1 MSMRLLSPKKSINK
15 TDVKRANFRPFSSI
29 EPRTTKHKKSI
40 INMKNFKGNER
51 DMVKYIVEN
60 NLYENQSEKYHK
72 ISATK
77 NHYNKLNI
85 HHLKGKEK
93 YSNFSIFAKRELD
106 FKDINFPINQKYK
119 KLTRQQSAIQLNS
132 HRAYKDNPLYL
143 TETIIKKNNR
153 KANKYIF
160 NNNNNFKNELYIPY
174 IDLEDR
180 NENIIINNHKYK
192 NISLLREIEQNKS
205 LNKTSYGTNWDKH
218 NYLFNKKM
226 EYITLYK
233 KKGNS
238 LYKYMENIDDF
249 IKKKYNN
256 LLKEERAK
264 IIAEEFKNEHEF
276 IDNKINSLNK
286 ANNLYNETLVYKYG
300 DYIKFLGKQI
310 DNNNKKNYY
319 LLNEVF
325 ILQKDVHKLRV
336 KINKL
341 LEEKKYYNKFIFLQ
355 ICVQEKKIRL
365 PDYYEYIFNHTVEES
380 INYYKDV
387 LKENEIKQI
396 LDYKKNIIYKDLENF
411 IEQIKIY
418 ESENRELYNNLEII
432 KKELYKLNLEKNELF
447 DEDEKL
453 NKYLENKLAQKEKE
467 KKIIIKKYN
476 SLCGQKNSLLS
487 QMKFNYLSEYIIN
500 TKKNHNKKKNL
511 HHNNSYN
518 LNKIKNHPITK
529 NVASSK
535 NNNSF
540 LVNYNNN
547 IRAKIRHASAKTKP
561 KPKSYITDEQLF
573 QSYNINYDKS
583 ESKNHSKLYYKIKK
597 FFILLKN
604 YIKTEENSK
613 KKDMITN
620 ENDLIL
626 TMLKKIEDGM
636 NEFIKN
642 ETNFGKKNLE
652 EINKLKLILEKQ
664 RKIMKGQKQ
673 MALIKTKYENM
684 KKKIEEKNNKIYFVP
699 KSRKRAVSAS
709 LNKKIRE
716 KREEEELN
724 KEKKFEDFI
733 EDLYED

>member
-1 MSMRLLSPKKSINK
+1 MRLLSPRKSINK
-15 TDVKRANFRPFSSI
+15 ADFKKGHLRPFSSI
-29 EPRTTKHKKSI
+29 EPRTTKHQKSI
-40 INMKNFKGNER
+40 KNMKNFKGNER
-51 DMVKYIVEN
+51 NMVKYIVEN

-72 ISATK
+72 ISETK

-93 YSNFSIFAKRELD
+93 YSNFSIFSKRELD
-106 FKDINFPINQKYK
+106 FKDLNIPINQKYK

-143 TETIIKKNNR
+143 TETIIKKNHR
-153 KANKYIF
+153 KVSNYIF
-160 NNNNNFKNELYIPY
+160 NNNYNYINDLYIPY
-174 IDLEDR
+174 IDLEDK

-205 LNKTSYGTNWDKH
+205 LNKTSYGTNWDKKK
-218 NYLFNKKM
+218 YLFNKKM

-238 LYKYMENIDDF
+238 LYKYMENLDDY

-310 DNNNKKNYY
+310 DLNNKENYY

-325 ILQKDVHKLRV
+325 ILQKDVHKLRA

-341 LEEKKYYNKFIFLQ
+341 LEQKKYYNKFIFLQ
-355 ICVQEKKIRL
+355 ICVQEKKIKL
-365 PDYYEYIFNHTVEES
+365 PDYYEYIFNHTLEES
-380 INYYKDV
+380 INYCKDI

-396 LDYKKNIIYKDLENF
+396 LDYKKNIIYKNF
-411 IEQIKIY
+411 DIFNEQIKMY

-432 KKELYKLNLEKNELF
+432 KKELFRLNLEKNELF
-447 DEDEKL
+447 EEDEKL

-467 KKIIIKKYN
+467 KKIIINRYN
-476 SLCGQKNSLLS
+476 NLLGQKNSLMI

-500 TKKNHNKKKNL
+500 TKKFHNKKKDL

-518 LNKIKNHPITK
+518 LNKVKSHPIARNPTS
-529 NVASSK
+529 NK
-535 NNNSF
+535 NNKSF
-540 LVNYNNN
+540 LVNFNNN
-547 IRAKIRHASAKTKP
+547 IRAKIRHASAKSKP
-561 KPKSYITDEQLF
+561 KPKSFITDEQLF
-573 QSYNINYDKS
+573 QSYNINYDNS

-597 FFILLKN
+597 LFILLKN
-604 YIKTEENSK
+604 YIKTEENMK
-613 KKDMITN
+613 KGDIITT

-626 TMLKKIEDGM
+626 TMLKKIEDGL

-642 ETNFGKKNLE
+642 EANFGKKNLE
-652 EINKLKLILEKQ
+652 EIKKLKLIIEKQ
-664 RKIMKGQKQ
+664 KKIMKGQKK
-673 MALIKTKYENM
+673 MALIKAKYENM
-684 KKKIEEKNNKIYFVP
+684 KKKIEEKNNKIYFIP
-699 KSRKRAVSAS
+699 KSRKRSVSAS
-709 LNKKIRE
+709 LNKRIRE
-716 KREEEELN
+716 KRKVEELN

>member
-1 MSMRLLSPKKSINK
+1 MSMRLLSPRKSINK
-15 TDVKRANFRPFSSI
+15 ADFKKGHLRPFSSI
-29 EPRTTKHKKSI
+29 EPRTTKHQKSI
-40 INMKNFKGNER
+40 KNMKNFKGNER
-51 DMVKYIVEN
+51 NMVKYIVEN

-72 ISATK
+72 ISETK

-93 YSNFSIFAKRELD
+93 YSNFSIFSKRELD
-106 FKDINFPINQKYK
+106 FKDLNIPINQKYK

-143 TETIIKKNNR
+143 TETIIKKNHR
-153 KANKYIF
+153 KVNNYIF
-160 NNNNNFKNELYIPY
+160 NNNYNYINDLYIPY
-174 IDLEDR
+174 IDLEDK

-205 LNKTSYGTNWDKH
+205 LNKTSYGTNWDKKK
-218 NYLFNKKM
+218 YLFNKKM

-238 LYKYMENIDDF
+238 LYKYMENLDDY

-310 DNNNKKNYY
+310 DLNNKENYY

-325 ILQKDVHKLRV
+325 ILQKDVHKLRA

-341 LEEKKYYNKFIFLQ
+341 LEQKKYYNKFIFLQ
-355 ICVQEKKIRL
+355 ICVQEKKIKL
-365 PDYYEYIFNHTVEES
+365 PDYYEYIFNHTLEES
-380 INYYKDV
+380 INYCKDI

-396 LDYKKNIIYKDLENF
+396 LDYKKNIIYKDFDIFN
-411 IEQIKIY
+411 EQIKIY

-432 KKELYKLNLEKNELF
+432 KKELFRLNLEKNELF
-447 DEDEKL
+447 EEDEKL

-467 KKIIIKKYN
+467 KKIIINRYN
-476 SLCGQKNSLLS
+476 NLLGQKNSLMI

-500 TKKNHNKKKNL
+500 TKKFHNKKKDL

-518 LNKIKNHPITK
+518 LNKVKSHPIARNPTSNK
-529 NVASSK
+529 NIK
-535 NNNSF
+535 SF
-540 LVNYNNN
+540 LVNFNNN
-547 IRAKIRHASAKTKP
+547 IRAKIRHASAKSKP
-561 KPKSYITDEQLF
+561 KPKSFITDEQLF
-573 QSYNINYDKS
+573 QSYNINYDNS
-583 ESKNHSKLYYKIKK
+583 ENKNHSKLYYKIKK
-597 FFILLKN
+597 LFILLKN
-604 YIKTEENSK
+604 YIKTEENMK
-613 KKDMITN
+613 KGDIITT

-626 TMLKKIEDGM
+626 TMLKKIEDGL

-642 ETNFGKKNLE
+642 EANFGKKNLE
-652 EINKLKLILEKQ
+652 EIKKLKLIIEKQ
-664 RKIMKGQKQ
+664 KKIMKGQKK
-673 MALIKTKYENM
+673 MALIKAKYENM
-684 KKKIEEKNNKIYFVP
+684 KKKIEEKNNKIYFIP
-699 KSRKRAVSAS
+699 KSRKRSVSAS
-709 LNKKIRE
+709 LNKRIRE
-716 KREEEELN
+716 KRKVEELN

>member
-1 MSMRLLSPKKSINK
+1 MRLLSPRKSINK
-15 TDVKRANFRPFSSI
+15 ADFKKGHLRPFSSI
-29 EPRTTKHKKSI
+29 EPRTTKHQKSI
-40 INMKNFKGNER
+40 KNMKNFKGNER
-51 DMVKYIVEN
+51 NMVKYIVEN

-72 ISATK
+72 ISETK

-93 YSNFSIFAKRELD
+93 YSNFSIFSKRELD
-106 FKDINFPINQKYK
+106 FKDLNIPINQKYK

-143 TETIIKKNNR
+143 TETIIKKNHR
-153 KANKYIF
+153 KVNNYIF
-160 NNNNNFKNELYIPY
+160 NNNYNYINDLYIPY
-174 IDLEDR
+174 IDLEDK

-205 LNKTSYGTNWDKH
+205 LNKTSYGTNWDKKK
-218 NYLFNKKM
+218 YLFNKKM

-238 LYKYMENIDDF
+238 LYKYMENLDDY

-310 DNNNKKNYY
+310 DLNNKENYY

-325 ILQKDVHKLRV
+325 ILQKDVHKLRA

-341 LEEKKYYNKFIFLQ
+341 LEQKKYYNKFIFLQ
-355 ICVQEKKIRL
+355 ICVQEKKIKL
-365 PDYYEYIFNHTVEES
+365 PDYYEYIFNHTLEES
-380 INYYKDV
+380 INYCKDI

-396 LDYKKNIIYKDLENF
+396 LDYKKNIIYKDFDIFN
-411 IEQIKIY
+411 EQIKMY

-432 KKELYKLNLEKNELF
+432 KKELFRLNLEKNELF
-447 DEDEKL
+447 EEDEKL

-467 KKIIIKKYN
+467 KKIIINRYN
-476 SLCGQKNSLLS
+476 NLLGQKNSLMI

-500 TKKNHNKKKNL
+500 TKKFHNKKKDL

-518 LNKIKNHPITK
+518 LNKVKSHPIARNPTS
-529 NVASSK
+529 NK
-535 NNNSF
+535 NNKSF
-540 LVNYNNN
+540 LVNFNNN
-547 IRAKIRHASAKTKP
+547 IRAKIRHASAKSKP
-561 KPKSYITDEQLF
+561 KPKSFITDEQLF
-573 QSYNINYDKS
+573 QSYNINYDNS

-597 FFILLKN
+597 LFILLKN
-604 YIKTEENSK
+604 YIKTEENMK
-613 KKDMITN
+613 KGDIITT

-626 TMLKKIEDGM
+626 TMLKKIEDGL

-642 ETNFGKKNLE
+642 EANFGKKNLE
-652 EINKLKLILEKQ
+652 EIKKLKLIIEKQ
-664 RKIMKGQKQ
+664 KKIMKGQKK
-673 MALIKTKYENM
+673 MALIKAKYENM
-684 KKKIEEKNNKIYFVP
+684 KKKIEEKNNKIYFIP
-699 KSRKRAVSAS
+699 KSRKRSVSAS
-709 LNKKIRE
+709 LNKRIRE
-716 KREEEELN
+716 KRKVEELN

>member
-1 MSMRLLSPKKSINK
+1 MSMRLLSPKKNINK
-15 TDVKRANFRPFSSI
+15 SEFKKSYLRPFSSI
-29 EPRTTKHKKSI
+29 EPRTAHHSKNIK
-40 INMKNFKGNER
+40 NMKNLKGNER
-51 DMVKYIVEN
+51 SMVKYIIEN

-72 ISATK
+72 ISETK

-85 HHLKGKEK
+85 HHMKGKEK
-93 YSNFSIFAKRELD
+93 YTNFSIFAKRELD
-106 FKDINFPINQKYK
+106 FKDINTPINKKYK

-143 TETIIKKNNR
+143 TETIIKKNHR
-153 KANKYIF
+153 KINNYIF
-160 NNNNNFKNELYIPY
+160 NNNYNNNNDLYIPY
-174 IDLEDR
+174 IDLEDK
-180 NENIIINNHKYK
+180 NENIVINNHKYK
-192 NISLLREIEQNKS
+192 NISLLREIEQNKK
-205 LNKTSYGTNWDKH
+205 LNKTSYDTNSDKN
-218 NYLFNKKM
+218 NYLFNKKL

-238 LYKYMENIDDF
+238 LYKYMENLNDF

-286 ANNLYNETLVYKYG
+286 ANNLYNETLVNKYG

-310 DNNNKKNYY
+310 DLNNKENYY

-341 LEEKKYYNKFIFLQ
+341 LEQKKYYNKFIFLQ
-355 ICVQEKKIRL
+355 ICVQEKKIKL

-396 LDYKKNIIYKDLENF
+396 LDYKKNIIYKDFDNF
-411 IEQIKIY
+411 NEQIKIY

-432 KKELYKLNLEKNELF
+432 KKDLFRLNSKKIELF

-453 NKYLENKLAQKEKE
+453 NKYLENKLAEKEKE
-467 KKIIIKKYN
+467 RKAVIKKYN
-476 SLCGQKNSLLS
+476 SLCGQKNSLLI
-487 QMKFNYLSEYIIN
+487 QMKFNYLSEYTIN
-500 TKKNHNKKKNL
+500 TKKNHNKKNDL

-518 LNKIKNHPITK
+518 INKIKNHPLGK
-529 NVASSK
+529 NPPSNK

-540 LVNYNNN
+540 LKNFNNH

-561 KPKSYITDEQLF
+561 KTKSFLTDEQLF
-573 QSYNINYDKS
+573 QSYNINYDS
-583 ESKNHSKLYYKIKK
+583 AENKNHSKLYFKIRKL
-597 FFILLKN
+597 FILLRN
-604 YIKTEENSK
+604 YIKIEENVK
-613 KKDMITN
+613 KRDMITT
-620 ENDLIL
+620 ENDLII

-652 EINKLKLILEKQ
+652 EIKKIKLIMEKQ

-673 MALIKTKYENM
+673 IALIKAKYENM

-716 KREEEELN
+716 KRKVEELN
-724 KEKKFEDFI
+724 KEKNFEDFV
-733 EDLYED
+733 EDLFED

>member
-1 MSMRLLSPKKSINK
+1 MSMRLLSPRKSINK
-15 TDVKRANFRPFSSI
+15 ADFKKGHLRPFSSI
-29 EPRTTKHKKSI
+29 EPRTTKHQKSI
-40 INMKNFKGNER
+40 KNMKNFKGNER
-51 DMVKYIVEN
+51 NMVKYIVEN

-72 ISATK
+72 ISETK

-93 YSNFSIFAKRELD
+93 YSNFSIFSKRELD
-106 FKDINFPINQKYK
+106 FKDLNIPINQKYK

-143 TETIIKKNNR
+143 TETIIKKNHR
-153 KANKYIF
+153 KVNNYIF
-160 NNNNNFKNELYIPY
+160 NNNYNYINDLYIPY
-174 IDLEDR
+174 IDLEDK

-205 LNKTSYGTNWDKH
+205 LNKTSYGTNWDKKK
-218 NYLFNKKM
+218 YLFNKKM

-238 LYKYMENIDDF
+238 LSKYMENLDDY

-310 DNNNKKNYY
+310 DLNNKENYY

-325 ILQKDVHKLRV
+325 ILQKDVHKLRA

-341 LEEKKYYNKFIFLQ
+341 LEQKKYYNKFIFLQ
-355 ICVQEKKIRL
+355 ICVQEKKIKL
-365 PDYYEYIFNHTVEES
+365 PDYYEYIFNHTLEES
-380 INYYKDV
+380 INYCKDI

-396 LDYKKNIIYKDLENF
+396 LDYKKNIIYKNF
-411 IEQIKIY
+411 DIFNEQIKMY

-432 KKELYKLNLEKNELF
+432 KKELFRLNLEKNELF
-447 DEDEKL
+447 EEDEKL

-467 KKIIIKKYN
+467 KKIIINRYN
-476 SLCGQKNSLLS
+476 NLLGQKNSLMI

-500 TKKNHNKKKNL
+500 TKKFHNKKKDL

-518 LNKIKNHPITK
+518 LNKVKSHPIARNPTS
-529 NVASSK
+529 NK
-535 NNNSF
+535 NNKSF
-540 LVNYNNN
+540 LVNFNNN
-547 IRAKIRHASAKTKP
+547 IRAKIRHASAKSKP
-561 KPKSYITDEQLF
+561 KPKSFITDEQLF
-573 QSYNINYDKS
+573 QSYNINYDNS

-597 FFILLKN
+597 LFILLKN
-604 YIKTEENSK
+604 YIKTEENMK
-613 KKDMITN
+613 KGDIITT

-626 TMLKKIEDGM
+626 TMLKKIEDGL

-642 ETNFGKKNLE
+642 EANFGKKNLE
-652 EINKLKLILEKQ
+652 EIKKLKLIIEKQ
-664 RKIMKGQKQ
+664 KKIMKGQKK
-673 MALIKTKYENM
+673 MALIKAKYENM
-684 KKKIEEKNNKIYFVP
+684 KKKIEEKNNKIYFIP
-699 KSRKRAVSAS
+699 KSRKRSVSAS
-709 LNKKIRE
+709 LNKRIRE
-716 KREEEELN
+716 KRKVEELN

>member
-1 MSMRLLSPKKSINK
+1 MSMRLLSPRKSINK
-15 TDVKRANFRPFSSI
+15 ADFKKGHLRPFSSI
-29 EPRTTKHKKSI
+29 EPRTTKHQKSI
-40 INMKNFKGNER
+40 KNMKNFKGNER
-51 DMVKYIVEN
+51 NMVKYIVEN

-72 ISATK
+72 ISETK

-93 YSNFSIFAKRELD
+93 YSNFSIFSKRELD
-106 FKDINFPINQKYK
+106 FKDLNIPINQKYK

-143 TETIIKKNNR
+143 TETIIKKNHR
-153 KANKYIF
+153 KVNNYIF
-160 NNNNNFKNELYIPY
+160 NNNYNYINDLYIPY
-174 IDLEDR
+174 IDLEDK

-205 LNKTSYGTNWDKH
+205 LNKTSYGTNWDKKK
-218 NYLFNKKM
+218 YLFNKKM

-238 LYKYMENIDDF
+238 LYKYMENLDDY

-310 DNNNKKNYY
+310 DLNNKENYY

-325 ILQKDVHKLRV
+325 ILQKDVHKLRA

-341 LEEKKYYNKFIFLQ
+341 LEQKKYYNKFIFLQ
-355 ICVQEKKIRL
+355 ICVQEKKIKL
-365 PDYYEYIFNHTVEES
+365 PDYYEYIFNHTLEES
-380 INYYKDV
+380 INYCKDI

-396 LDYKKNIIYKDLENF
+396 LDYKKNIIYKNF
-411 IEQIKIY
+411 DIFNEQIKMY

-432 KKELYKLNLEKNELF
+432 KKELFRLNLEKNELF
-447 DEDEKL
+447 EEDEKL

-467 KKIIIKKYN
+467 KKIIINRYN
-476 SLCGQKNSLLS
+476 NLLGQKNSLMI

-500 TKKNHNKKKNL
+500 TKKFHNKKKDL

-518 LNKIKNHPITK
+518 LNKVKSHPIARNPTS
-529 NVASSK
+529 NK
-535 NNNSF
+535 NNKSF
-540 LVNYNNN
+540 LVNFNNN
-547 IRAKIRHASAKTKP
+547 IRAKIRHASAKSKP
-561 KPKSYITDEQLF
+561 KPKSFITDEQLF
-573 QSYNINYDKS
+573 QSYNINYDNS

-597 FFILLKN
+597 LFILLKN
-604 YIKTEENSK
+604 YIKTEENMK
-613 KKDMITN
+613 KGDIITT

-626 TMLKKIEDGM
+626 TMLKKIEDGL

-642 ETNFGKKNLE
+642 EANFGKKNLE
-652 EINKLKLILEKQ
+652 EIKKLKLIIEKQ
-664 RKIMKGQKQ
+664 KKIMKGQKK
-673 MALIKTKYENM
+673 MALIKAKYENM
-684 KKKIEEKNNKIYFVP
+684 KKKIEEKNNKIYFIP
-699 KSRKRAVSAS
+699 KSRKRSVSAS
-709 LNKKIRE
+709 LNKRIRE
-716 KREEEELN
+716 KRKVEELN

>member
-1 MSMRLLSPKKSINK
+1 MSMRLLSPRKSINK
-15 TDVKRANFRPFSSI
+15 ADFKKGHLRPFSSI
-29 EPRTTKHKKSI
+29 EPRTTKHQKSI
-40 INMKNFKGNER
+40 KNMKNFKGNER
-51 DMVKYIVEN
+51 NMVKYIVEN

-72 ISATK
+72 ISETK

-93 YSNFSIFAKRELD
+93 YSNFSIFSKRELD
-106 FKDINFPINQKYK
+106 FKDLNIPINQKYK

-143 TETIIKKNNR
+143 TETIIKKNHR
-153 KANKYIF
+153 KVNNYIF
-160 NNNNNFKNELYIPY
+160 NNNYNYINDLYIPY
-174 IDLEDR
+174 IDLEDK

-205 LNKTSYGTNWDKH
+205 LNKTSYGTNWDKKK
-218 NYLFNKKM
+218 YLFNKKM

-238 LYKYMENIDDF
+238 LYKYMENLDDY

-310 DNNNKKNYY
+310 DLNNKENYY

-325 ILQKDVHKLRV
+325 ILQKDVHKLRA

-341 LEEKKYYNKFIFLQ
+341 LEQKKYYNKFIFLQ
-355 ICVQEKKIRL
+355 ICVQEKKIKL
-365 PDYYEYIFNHTVEES
+365 PDYYEYIFNHTLEES
-380 INYYKDV
+380 INYCKDI

-396 LDYKKNIIYKDLENF
+396 LDYKKNIIYKDFDIFN
-411 IEQIKIY
+411 EQIKMY

-432 KKELYKLNLEKNELF
+432 KKELFRLNLEKNELF
-447 DEDEKL
+447 EEDEKL

-467 KKIIIKKYN
+467 KKIIINRYN
-476 SLCGQKNSLLS
+476 NLLGQKNSLMI

-500 TKKNHNKKKNL
+500 TKKFHNKKKDL

-518 LNKIKNHPITK
+518 LNKVKSHPIARNPTSNK
-529 NVASSK
+529 NIK
-535 NNNSF
+535 SF
-540 LVNYNNN
+540 LVNFNNN
-547 IRAKIRHASAKTKP
+547 IRAKIRHASAKSKP
-561 KPKSYITDEQLF
+561 KPKSFITDEQLF
-573 QSYNINYDKS
+573 QSYNINYDNS

-597 FFILLKN
+597 LFILLKN
-604 YIKTEENSK
+604 YIKTEENMK
-613 KKDMITN
+613 KGDIITT

-626 TMLKKIEDGM
+626 TMLKKIEDGL

-642 ETNFGKKNLE
+642 EANFGKKNLE
-652 EINKLKLILEKQ
+652 EIKKLKLIIEKQ
-664 RKIMKGQKQ
+664 KKIMKGQKK
-673 MALIKTKYENM
+673 MALIKAKYENM
-684 KKKIEEKNNKIYFVP
+684 KKKIEEKNNKIYFIP
-699 KSRKRAVSAS
+699 KSRKRSVSAS
-709 LNKKIRE
+709 LNKRIRE
-716 KREEEELN
+716 KRKVEELN

>member
-1 MSMRLLSPKKSINK
+1 MRLLSPRKSINK
-15 TDVKRANFRPFSSI
+15 ADFKKGHLRPFSSI
-29 EPRTTKHKKSI
+29 EPRTTKHQKSI
-40 INMKNFKGNER
+40 KNMKNFKGNER
-51 DMVKYIVEN
+51 NMVKYIVEN

-72 ISATK
+72 ISETK

-93 YSNFSIFAKRELD
+93 YSNFSIFSKRELD
-106 FKDINFPINQKYK
+106 FKDLNIPINQKYK

-143 TETIIKKNNR
+143 TETIIKKNHR
-153 KANKYIF
+153 KVSNYIF
-160 NNNNNFKNELYIPY
+160 NNNYNYINDLYIPY
-174 IDLEDR
+174 IDLEDK

-205 LNKTSYGTNWDKH
+205 LNKTSYGTNWDKKK
-218 NYLFNKKM
+218 YLFNKKM

-238 LYKYMENIDDF
+238 LYKYMENLDDY

-310 DNNNKKNYY
+310 DLNNKENYY

-325 ILQKDVHKLRV
+325 ILQKDVHKLRA

-341 LEEKKYYNKFIFLQ
+341 LEQKKYYNKFIFLQ
-355 ICVQEKKIRL
+355 ICVQEKKIKL
-365 PDYYEYIFNHTVEES
+365 PDYYEYIFNHTLEES
-380 INYYKDV
+380 INYCKDI

-396 LDYKKNIIYKDLENF
+396 LDYKKNIIYKDFDIFN
-411 IEQIKIY
+411 EQIKMY

-432 KKELYKLNLEKNELF
+432 KKELFRLNLEKNELF
-447 DEDEKL
+447 EEDEKL

-467 KKIIIKKYN
+467 KKIIINRYN
-476 SLCGQKNSLLS
+476 NLLGQKNSLMI

-500 TKKNHNKKKNL
+500 TKKFHNKKKDL

-518 LNKIKNHPITK
+518 LNKVKSHPIARNPTS
-529 NVASSK
+529 NK
-535 NNNSF
+535 NNKSF
-540 LVNYNNN
+540 LVNFNNN
-547 IRAKIRHASAKTKP
+547 IRAKIRHASAKSKP
-561 KPKSYITDEQLF
+561 KPKSFITDEQLF
-573 QSYNINYDKS
+573 QSYNINYDNS

-597 FFILLKN
+597 LFILLKN
-604 YIKTEENSK
+604 YIKTEENMK
-613 KKDMITN
+613 KGDIITT

-626 TMLKKIEDGM
+626 TMLKKIEDGL

-642 ETNFGKKNLE
+642 EANFGKKNLE
-652 EINKLKLILEKQ
+652 EIKKLKLIIEKQ
-664 RKIMKGQKQ
+664 KKIMKGQKK
-673 MALIKTKYENM
+673 MALIKAKYENM
-684 KKKIEEKNNKIYFVP
+684 KKKIEEKNNKIYFIP
-699 KSRKRAVSAS
+699 KSRKRSVSAS
-709 LNKKIRE
+709 LNKRIRE
-716 KREEEELN
+716 KRKVEELN